1 MTLLDGK
8 ILSEQIKTELSAEV
22 EKIKAQGGKIPHL
35 AAIIVGENPASQV
48 YVASKIRSCEQVG
61 FKSSLIRCEENIA
74 QEELIEI
81 VQKLNNDPDVDGF
94 IVQLP
99 LPKHIDEEAVTLAI
113 DPRKDV
119 DGFHPVNFGRMA
131 QGLPAF
137 LPATPMGILEI
148 LSRYKIETSGK
159 HCVVLGRSNIVGTP
173 ISILLSRKGYPG
185 DCTVTLTHS
194 RTKDL
199 PAELRRADIIVAAIG
214 IPEFVKGDWVKEGA
228 VVIDVGINR
237 IPDESKKSGHRIA
250 GDVEFD
256 SVAPRCSYITP
267 VPGGVGLMT
276 VAALMLNTLKACK
289 GEIYTKES

>member
-1 MTLLDGK
+1 MHLLDGK
-8 ILSEQIKTELSAEV
+8 LISEQIKAELTIEV
-22 EKIKAQGGKIPHL
+22 EQIKMQGGKIPHL

-61 FKSSLIRCEENIA
+61 FKSSLVRCEADIS
-74 QEELIEI
+74 QEELLKI
-81 VQKLNNDPDVDGF
+81 VEGLNNDPDVDGF

-113 DPRKDV
+113 APQKDV

-131 QGLPAF
+131 QGLPSF

-148 LSRYKIETSGK
+148 LKRYNIETSGK
-159 HCVVLGRSNIVGTP
+159 HCVVIGRSNIVGTP

-194 RTKDL
+194 RTQDL
-199 PAELRRADIIVAAIG
+199 PAEVRRADIVVAAIG
-214 IPEFVKGDWVKEGA
+214 IPEFVKADWVKEGA

-237 IPDESKKSGHRIA
+237 IPDDSKKSGTRIA
-250 GDVEFD
+250 GDVDFE
-256 SVAPRCSYITP
+256 SVAPRSSFITP

-276 VAALMLNTLKACK
+276 VTALLMNTLKACR
-289 GEIYTKES
+289 GEIYGK

>member
-1 MTLLDGK
+1 MHLLDGK
-8 ILSEQIKTELSAEV
+8 LISEQIKGELAAEV
-22 EKIKAQGGKIPHL
+22 EQLKMQGHKIPHL

-61 FKSSLIRCEENIA
+61 FKSSLVKCEADIS
-74 QEELIEI
+74 QEELLAI
-81 VQKLNNDPDVDGF
+81 VQKLNADPDVDGF

-99 LPKHIDEEAVTLAI
+99 LPKHIDEEAITLAI
-113 DPRKDV
+113 TPEKDV

-131 QGLPAF
+131 QGMPSF

-148 LSRYKIETSGK
+148 LRRYNIETSGK
-159 HCVVLGRSNIVGTP
+159 HCVVIGRSNIVGTP

-199 PAELRRADIIVAAIG
+199 PAEVRRADIVIAAIG

-237 IPDESKKSGHRIA
+237 IPDDSKKNGTRIA
-250 GDVEFD
+250 GDVDFE
-256 SVAPRCSYITP
+256 SVAARSSFITP

-276 VAALMLNTLKACK
+276 VTALMMNTLKACK
-289 GEIYTKES
+289 GEIYGK

>member
-1 MTLLDGK
+1 MHLLDGK
-8 ILSEQIKTELSAEV
+8 LISEQIKGELAAEV
-22 EKIKAQGGKIPHL
+22 EQLKMQGHKIPHL

-61 FKSSLIRCEENIA
+61 FKSSLVKCEADIS
-74 QEELIEI
+74 QEELLAI
-81 VQKLNNDPDVDGF
+81 VQKLNSDPDVDGF

-99 LPKHIDEEAVTLAI
+99 LPKHINEEAITLAI
-113 DPRKDV
+113 APEKDV

-131 QGLPAF
+131 QGMPSF

-148 LSRYKIETSGK
+148 LRRYNIETSGK
-159 HCVVLGRSNIVGTP
+159 HCVVIGRSNIVGTP

-199 PAELRRADIIVAAIG
+199 PAEVHRADIVVAAIG

-237 IPDESKKSGHRIA
+237 IPDDSKKNGTRIA
-250 GDVEFD
+250 GDVDFE
-256 SVAPRCSYITP
+256 SVAPKSSFITP

-276 VAALMLNTLKACK
+276 VTALMMNTLKACK
-289 GEIYTKES
+289 GEIYGK